1 MTKLVGLVVIIL
13 GLVVGSI
20 GCTAI
25 KTLQIEHVEV
35 NEVTDTS
42 AVIYWYSDD
51 REAGAVEYGLTEEYG
66 ITVEESDP
74 PKWTEY
80 WDESTAE
87 GKYMWQNQVQL
98 KDLLPGTRY
107 YYRIPGTWVS
117 DSFTTKPAAEFKIT
131 NYEVEN
137 SFDGTFLRIQFTTN
151 VSGVELRF
159 LDPSGS
165 EVTEP
170 YTTGYGRECSFKM
183 AGSNGPPV
191 SGKWTLIANYDGAEI
206 ARSTFD
212 HSFAGTIVT
221 ITGVRLIWQG
231 GPSSY
236 TLKDVYVDAKNS
248 GDLPANVDAL
258 AEVSI
263 DGKQAEVQPGIHSRI
278 LAGEEQTIFLDDV
291 GITGVPAGETTLK
304 VVLKGPNGE
313 VVSTYISTVTPS

>member
-51 REAGAVEYGLTEEYG
+51 RQAGAVEYGLTEEYG
-66 ITVEESDP
+66 MTVEESDP

-98 KDLLPGTRY
+98 KDLLPGTTY

-131 NYEVEN
+131 SYEVEN

-151 VSGVELRF
+151 VYGVEVRF

-165 EVTEP
+165 EVTEVLNSSSMR
-170 YTTGYGRECSFKM
+170 GISFGM
-183 AGSNGPPV
+183 ARTNGPPV
-191 SGKWTLIANYDGAEI
+191 SGRWTFIANYEGVEL
-206 ARSTFD
+206 ARFTVD
-212 HSFAGTIVT
+212 HSFTGTIVT
-221 ITGVRLIWQG
+221 VTKVTLDWDG

-236 TLKDVYVDAKNS
+236 TLANVYVEATNS
-248 GDLPANVDAL
+248 GDLPADVNAL
-258 AEVSI
+258 AEVSV
-263 DGKQAEVQPGIHSRI
+263 DGKQTPVQPGIHTDI
-278 LAGEEQTIFLDDV
+278 PPGGTETIALLGVD
-291 GITGVPAGETTLK
+291 ITDIPAGETTFK

-313 VVSTYISTVTPS
+313 LVSVYSCTVTPS